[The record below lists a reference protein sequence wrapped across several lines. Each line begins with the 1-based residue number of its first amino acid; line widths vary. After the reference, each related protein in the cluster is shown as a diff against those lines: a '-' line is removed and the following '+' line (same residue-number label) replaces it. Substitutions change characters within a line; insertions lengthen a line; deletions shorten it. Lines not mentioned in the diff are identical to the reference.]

1 MNKFPKIA
9 NSSLDLV
16 GNTPMVR
23 LNKIPKEY
31 NINCEMLVKCEFYNP
46 GGSIKDRVAKRMIE
60 DAEKKG
66 KLKKGDTL
74 IEPTSGNTGIGLAM
88 CGSIKGYKTIITLPE
103 KMSQEK
109 VNVLKALGAQIVRSK
124 NEEPWDS
131 PNSHIGIA
139 KRLNTEI
146 NNSIILDQYKN
157 ESNPLAH
164 YEGTAEEILY
174 QCDNDLDVIV
184 IGAGTGGTIT
194 GIAKKIKSVVP
205 KCKVIGV
212 DPVGSILAQPDSLN
226 DNCRLQG
233 YQVEGTGYD
242 FIPDVLDR
250 SVVDEWIK
258 TNDKNSFFMARKLIR
273 NEGLLCG
280 GSSGASMWAAIEI
293 AKKYNLDESKRV
305 VVILPDSIRNYVNKF
320 IVDDWLK
327 DKNLL

>member
-1 MNKFPKIA
+1 MNKLPKIA

-23 LNKIPKEY
+23 LNRIPKEY
-31 NINCEMLVKCEFYNP
+31 NINCEILVKCEFYNP
-46 GGSIKDRVAKRMIE
+46 GGSIKDRIAKRMIE

-66 KLKKGDTL
+66 RIKKGDTL

-88 CGSIKGYKTIITLPE
+88 CGAIKGYKTIITLPE

-109 VNVLKALGAQIVRSK
+109 VNVLKVLGADIVRSK
-124 NEEPWDS
+124 NEVPWDS

-139 KRLNTEI
+139 KRLNNEI
-146 NNSIILDQYKN
+146 SNSHILDQYKN

-164 YEGTAEEILY
+164 YEGTAEEILF
-174 QCDNDLDVIV
+174 QCDNDLDAIV
-184 IGAGTGGTIT
+184 IGAGTGGTIS
-194 GIAKKIKSVVP
+194 GIGKKIKEVVP

-212 DPVGSILAQPDSLN
+212 DPIGSILAQPDSLN
-226 DNCRLQG
+226 DESRLEG

-258 TNDKNSFFMARKLIR
+258 TNDKNSFFMARKLIS

-280 GSSGASMWAAIEI
+280 GSSGASMWAAIQV
-293 AKKYNLDESKRV
+293 AKRYNMENKRI
-305 VVILPDSIRNYVNKF
+305 VVILPDSVRNYVNKF
-320 IVDDWLK
+320 IVDEWMEE
-327 DKNLL
+327 KNLV